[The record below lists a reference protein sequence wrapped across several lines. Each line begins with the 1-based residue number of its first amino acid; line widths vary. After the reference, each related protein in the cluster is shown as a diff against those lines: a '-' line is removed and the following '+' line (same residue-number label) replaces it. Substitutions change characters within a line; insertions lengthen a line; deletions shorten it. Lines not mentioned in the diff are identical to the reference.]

1 MAKPAITKRVT
12 KGSALTYAELDTNFD
27 NLKDATVTLTAGSG
41 GTAVISDLNGNIT
54 LVAGTGISL
63 AGNNTAKTV
72 TITNSSPGSNSFET
86 ISVNGVTNVVADS
99 NTDTLTLLASGSVT
113 LTANA
118 GADSITISSSASG
131 VVNSGASGALAFYP
145 SPGGATVDDTLI
157 TYSQAVGI
165 QTLTSTNALA
175 LVSNDTVDID
185 AAGAIDFTPGLDDN
199 ISLNTTGTGAV
210 SIGGLG
216 ALTAASVS
224 NGGSGVRIDGGGT
237 IGITNATNADIYI
250 TPVGTGKLIVA
261 NDINIGKS
269 TAGVTV
275 LSNWNDTNTF
285 ILLKNR
291 NASGVAQIEI
301 KNNNVEISAGTATHT
316 GDIVLKTG
324 GSGRS
329 VAVGDGTNQAL
340 ITSAIPTV
348 GTSDLKVAAGTGGA
362 IVLGSATDSNIT
374 VTPNGTGKTV
384 IGNLVATETIVANGN
399 TGAATLTPNAAL
411 GAVQSYTVTGNITF
425 SAFGTPLAG
434 QSLTLILT
442 QDGTGSRLL
451 TSTMKFAGGSKTLS
465 TAANAVDI
473 ITVYY
478 DGTTYWASLSKGF
491 A

>member
-27 NLKDATVTLTAGSG
+27 NLKDATVTLTAGTA

-86 ISVNGVTNVVADS
+86 ISVNGTTNVVADS

-145 SPGGATVDDTLI
+145 SPGGAIVDDTLI
-157 TYSQAVGI
+157 TYSQGVGL
-165 QTLTSTNALA
+165 QTLTATDALTVATNGNITLTPP
-175 LVSNDTVDID
+175 SNS
-185 AAGAIDFTPGLDDN
+185 N
-199 ISLNTTGTGAV
+199 ISLNTSGTGTV

-216 ALTAASVS
+216 ALSAASIS
-224 NGGSGVRIDGGGT
+224 NGGNGVVIDPGSV
-237 IGITNATNADIYI
+237 GITSTSNADIYI
-250 TPVGTGKLIVA
+250 TPNGTGKLNVIG
-261 NDINIGKS
+261 DLNIGD
-269 TAGVTV
+269 TNAGVTV
-275 LSNWNDTNTF
+275 MSNWNNSSTF

-291 NASGVAQIEI
+291 NTSGVGQINIGNNDIEI
-301 KNNNVEISAGTATHT
+301 AAGTSTHT
-316 GDIVLKTG
+316 GSIILKTG

-340 ITSAIPTV
+340 ITSTIPAV
-348 GTSDLKVAAGTGGA
+348 GTSDLKLAAGTGGA
-362 IVLGSATDSNIT
+362 IVLGNATDSNIT

-399 TGAATLTPNAAL
+399 TGAATLTPNAAS

-465 TAANAVDI
+465 TAAGAVDI

-478 DGTTYWASLSKGF
+478 DGTNYWASLSKGF
-491 A
+491 V